1 MICLIVG
8 LIKIISLYK
17 MTHFPEPFDYTFK
30 KLSLELNLVSYAT
43 KSALKKKQVLMDEN
57 LLKNWFSEVKIR
69 C

>member
-43 KSALKKKQVLMDEN
+43 KSALKKKKQVLMHEN
-57 LLKNWFSEVKIR
+57 LLKN
-69 C
+69 

>member
-43 KSALKKKQVLMDEN
+43 KSALKKKTGIN
-57 LLKNWFSEVKIR
+57 AWKFVKKLI
-69 C
+69 